1 LLYLRCQKIHPIVSA
16 NGALPHYE
24 ILLGLDES
32 LGIQPFDFIRAA
44 ERWKRSPD
52 LDLWVVR
59 NSFKW
64 IRENAAQ
71 LGSLN
76 GFSINLSGLSL
87 VNDNVLNFIREALDK
102 NDLPTEKI
110 IFEVTESAAIE
121 RLDAAQD
128 FIEKIKA
135 YGCRFSLDDFG
146 SGYSSFAYLK
156 NLKVNYLKID
166 GAFVRD
172 MLKDPADL
180 AMVKSMHE
188 VGHSLGLLTIAEYVE
203 NDAILA
209 KLGEIGIDYAQGY
222 GIGKPL
228 PLLQLFSA

>member
-1 LLYLRCQKIHPIVSA
+1 MVSV
-16 NGALPHYE
+16 N
-24 ILLGLDES
+24 
-32 LGIQPFDFIRAA
+32 
-44 ERWKRSPD
+44 
-52 LDLWVVR
+52 VR
-59 NSFKW
+59 
-64 IRENAAQ
+64 
-71 LGSLN
+71 
-76 GFSINLSGLSL
+76 
-87 VNDNVLNFIREALDK
+87 VFIRETLDK
-102 NDLPTEKI
+102 NDLPTDKVS
-110 IFEVTESAAIE
+110 FEGTESATIE

-172 MLKDPADL
+172 MLKDPADF

-209 KLGEIGIDYAQGY
+209 KLREIGIDYAQGY
-222 GIGKPL
+222 GIEKPL
-228 PLLQLFSA
+228 HLRQLFPA